1 MKQVMTRA
9 WDLARNASK
18 KFGGKAKDFLSQSLV
33 IAWREFKKGIFI
45 TAKGSNRAREIKD
58 QLNITMVLAE
68 KLEAVEKAVQEYYR
82 EDDKLTF
89 RVWRGIRVYF
99 DCPFR
104 SSYQNKK
111 GNYYDIESG
120 KLVDRYVR
128 GTF

>member
-1 MKQVMTRA
+1 MKQVMVRA
-9 WDLARNASK
+9 WTIAKEAVK
-18 KFGGKAKDFLSQSLV
+18 KFGGKVKEFFAMALTM
-33 IAWREFKKGIFI
+33 AWEEVKEGSFV
-45 TAKGSNRAREIKD
+45 ASMGSNRAKEL
-58 QLNITMVLAE
+58 QESLNITLELAE
-68 KLEAVEKAVQEYYR
+68 KLEAVEKAVQEYYG

>member
-1 MKQVMTRA
+1 MKKVMVRA
-9 WDLARNASK
+9 WEIAKEAVK
-18 KFGGKAKDFLSQSLV
+18 KFGGKVKEFFAMALTMAWEEVKEGSLV
-33 IAWREFKKGIFI
+33 ASMV
-45 TAKGSNRAREIKD
+45 SNRAKEL
-58 QLNITMVLAE
+58 QESLNITLELAE
-68 KLEAVEKAVQEYYR
+68 KLEAVEKAVQEYYG

-89 RVWRGIRVYF
+89 RVWRDIRVYF

>member
-1 MKQVMTRA
+1 MVRA
-9 WDLARNASK
+9 WEIARDAVK
-18 KFGGKAKDFLSQSLV
+18 KFGGKVKEFFSMALTM
-33 IAWREFKKGIFI
+33 AWEEVKEG
-45 TAKGSNRAREIKD
+45 AAMASNRVKEL
-58 QLNITMVLAE
+58 QESLNITLELAE
-68 KLEAVEKAVQEYYR
+68 KLEAVEKAVQEYYS

-89 RVWRGIRVYF
+89 RVWRDTRVYF

-111 GNYYDIESG
+111 GNYYDIDSG

>member
-1 MKQVMTRA
+1 MKQVMVRA
-9 WDLARNASK
+9 WEIAKEAVK
-18 KFGGKAKDFLSQSLV
+18 KFGGKVKEFFAMALTM
-33 IAWREFKKGIFI
+33 AWGEVKEGSFVVSM
-45 TAKGSNRAREIKD
+45 GSNRAKELKES
-58 QLNITMVLAE
+58 LNITLELAE
-68 KLEAVEKAVQEYYR
+68 KLEAVEKAVQEYYS

-120 KLVDRYVR
+120 KLVDR
-128 GTF
+128 